1 MTPRNTLLVAHTG
14 LCLLISALAVACGSS
29 SQARPVDA
37 SGGAANPA
45 GGANTLGGANGAG
58 AASGSSAGGTSA
70 AGGTAAGGTAAGG
83 TAAGGSGQAGAGNP
97 AGGANASGGAGGASS
112 GIRWLGR
119 VDASNPAA
127 VKFAWSGTGF
137 IASVSGTKI
146 SVKLQTEATAPNT
159 AFFQPVIDGT
169 VGKRFSVPI
178 GPAQTV
184 VLANNLAAG
193 THRVELYRES
203 EGMYGDS
210 VFSGFADGTLVGAP
224 AAPGR
229 LIEIIGD
236 SISAGYGNLG
246 VEVHPP
252 WDNTC
257 TFSLDTESA
266 YQAYGWQLA
275 RALNADVSIIAASG
289 WGMYRDV
296 QANPA
301 NVLSAVYAN
310 TVGTA
315 KTPGWSFAQQP
326 DAVVID
332 LGTNDSAKDSDPGQ
346 PYEDAYVA
354 FLKVVRAH
362 YAKAWIFLTIGPMT
376 GDPMLTTMRTHLAH
390 VLTTF
395 GDAKTVTVDMPT
407 QDSTSTG
414 CDYHPN
420 VAEDQK
426 MAAVLK
432 TAIAA
437 KLGW

>member
-1 MTPRNTLLVAHTG
+1 MAPRTPLLVAHTG
-14 LCLLISALAVACGSS
+14 SCLLIGALAVACGSS

-37 SGGAANPA
+37 SGGAANAA
-45 GGANTLGGANGAG
+45 GGAPTAGGASGAG
-58 AASGSSAGGTSA
+58 AASGSSAGGGQATAGSA
-70 AGGTAAGGTAAGG
+70 S
-83 TAAGGSGQAGAGNP
+83 GGSNTGGSAQGGAGNP
-97 AGGANASGGAGGASS
+97 AGGANASGGAGGMSSS

-178 GPAQTV
+178 GAAQTV
-184 VLANNLAAG
+184 VLADNLAAG

-246 VEVHPP
+246 AEVHPP
-252 WDNTC
+252 WDSTC
-257 TFSLDTESA
+257 HFSLDTESA

-289 WGMYRDV
+289 WGMYRDN
-296 QANPA
+296 QANAA
-301 NVLSAVYAN
+301 NVLPAVYAN
-310 TVGTA
+310 TLGMA
-315 KTPGWSFAQQP
+315 KTPAWSFSQQP

-332 LGTNDSAKDSDPGQ
+332 LGTNDSAKDDPGQ
-346 PYEDAYVA
+346 AYEDAYVA

-362 YAKAWIFLTIGPMT
+362 YAKAWVFLTIGPMT
-376 GDPMLTTMRTHLAH
+376 GDPMLTTMRTHLTH
-390 VLTTF
+390 VVSTF
-395 GDAKTVTVDMPT
+395 GDAKTITVDMPT
-407 QDSTSTG
+407 QDAASTG